1 MNRISLFKY
10 TYLWHAKSN
19 QGLLEMFPFL
29 KLETALHDVKQ
40 EFPPFR
46 SKFELKIQYGQ
57 SMADEES

>member
-46 SKFELKIQYGQ
+46 SKFELKID
-57 SMADEES
+57 S